1 MTCCLPA
8 TDFGAGGSDEVLAAS
23 RHLAG
28 DLRQTDL
35 SLPTI
40 RDGAGIRTVEDA
52 LRALPG
58 VDEARVNLSARRVS
72 IRWRGDAAPPFADT
86 IRQAGYEAHLQD
98 AATDG
103 PDRSLRPLI
112 LALAVAGF
120 SAGNVMMLSMAI
132 WAGADP
138 DTRHVFH
145 WLAAAISLPALLYSG
160 QVFFRP
166 AWAGLRRGR
175 AGMDLP
181 ISIGVI
187 AAFGLSL
194 YETVTRGE
202 HAYFDAAV
210 SLLFFLLVGRVLD
223 QMMRDRARDAVAG
236 LARLAARG
244 AMVRQPDGAHAYVA
258 VDRIEPGMI
267 VMLAAGDRVPV
278 DGRVV
283 EGRSDLDCALV
294 SGEAMPRTVAAGA
307 AVQAGTL
314 NLTAPLAIE
323 ATARADASFLA
334 EVARMMAA
342 AEAGRPA
349 HRRLADRAAR
359 AYAPVVH
366 LTALAAF
373 AGWLAASGDLHRA
386 ATIAIAVLIITCP
399 CALALA
405 VPMVQVVAARRLF
418 EAGVMIRDGAALER
432 LAAADHAVFDK
443 TGTLTG
449 GQPRLTSRHD
459 QAVLDLAASLAV
471 HSRHPYSRA
480 LAAAGT
486 AQGGFTDLREL
497 PGLGLEARRDDQA
510 WRLGQAGWAAGI
522 EGGVVLAREGRVL
535 AAFTFADDLRPGA
548 AAAIAALHDQGIGAE
563 ILSGDRPA
571 AVQALGTTLALP
583 HRGAATPQDKIAHV
597 RARQAEGHKVLMI
610 GDGLNDAPALAAADV
625 SMAPASAADVGRNAA
640 DLVFLRDDL
649 RAVPLA
655 IATARRARDLAR
667 QNLVLALA
675 YNVIAVPAAVTGLIT
690 PLIAAVAMSAS
701 SLVVVANALRLG
713 RLR

>member
-8 TDFGAGGSDEVLAAS
+8 TDFGAGGSDEVMAAS
-23 RHLAG
+23 RPLAG
-28 DLRQTDL
+28 GLRQTDL

-40 RDGAGIRTVEDA
+40 RDGAGIRVVEDA

-98 AATDG
+98 AAADG
-103 PDRSLRPLI
+103 PDHSLRPLI

-132 WAGADP
+132 WAGADA

-166 AWAGLRRGR
+166 AWAGLRRGQ

-181 ISIGVI
+181 ISVGVI

-210 SLLFFLLVGRVLD
+210 SLLFFLLIGRVLD
-223 QMMRDRARDAVAG
+223 QMMRDRARNAVAG

-244 AMVRQPDGAHAYVA
+244 AMVRQPDGTQAYVA
-258 VDRIEPGMI
+258 VDGIEPGMI

-283 EGRSDLDCALV
+283 EGRSDLDCTLV
-294 SGEAMPRTVAAGA
+294 SGEAMPRTVEPGA
-307 AVQAGTL
+307 RVQAGTL
-314 NLTAPLAIE
+314 NLTAPLAIA
-323 ATARADASFLA
+323 ATARADTSFLA

-342 AEAGRPA
+342 AEAGRPG

-373 AGWLAASGDLHRA
+373 AGWLAAGGDLHRA

-443 TGTLTG
+443 TGTLTR

-486 AQGGFTDLREL
+486 ARGGFTDLREH
-497 PGLGLEARRDDQA
+497 PGMGLEARRDGRV
-510 WRLGQAGWAAGI
+510 WRLGRADWAVGI
-522 EGGVVLAREGRVL
+522 EGGLVLARDGQSL

-571 AVQALGTTLALP
+571 TVQALATTLALP
-583 HRGAATPQDKIAHV
+583 HRGGATPRDKIAHV
-597 RARQAEGHKVLMI
+597 RSRQAEGHKVLMI

-655 IATARRARDLAR
+655 VATARRARDLAR
-667 QNLVLALA
+667 QNLLLALA
-675 YNVIAVPAAVTGLIT
+675 YNVIAVPAAVAGLIT
-690 PLIAAVAMSAS
+690 PLIAAVTMSVS
-701 SLVVVANALRLG
+701 SLVVVANAMRLG
-713 RLR
+713 RLK